1 MNEAKRNF
9 LLMFALSIVFAG
21 LAGFLLLQK
30 LRSIDRQYGERVQV
44 VVAKQAIPPKTPI
57 TPDML
62 ETIEVPGQFAVPSA
76 VGTPAE
82 AAGQISLIPIQKG
95 DFMTKTMLKK
105 IPATGDSLRLVNLTQ
120 SERVLFDEPLDA
132 TDHVD
137 IVVSLQEEEK
147 PVTKLL
153 LENVPIGRVLS
164 DKERQRAIG
173 VELSMEDAQKLIF
186 MQNFSHQIRVL
197 KHPVVG
203 LLR

>member
-1 MNEAKRNF
+1 MNEAKRHF

-21 LAGFLLLQK
+21 LAGFLFLQK
-30 LRSIDRQYGERVQV
+30 LQSLDRQYGERVPV
-44 VVAKQAIPPKTPI
+44 VVAKQSIPPKTPI

-62 ETIEVPGQFAVPSA
+62 DIIELPGQFELPSA
-76 VGTPAE
+76 IRAPAE
-82 AAGQISLIPIQKG
+82 AAGHISLIPIQKG

-137 IVVSLQEEEK
+137 IVVSLQEGEK

-164 DKERQRAIG
+164 DKERQWAIG
-173 VELSMEDAQKLIF
+173 VELSLEDAQKLIF
-186 MQNFSHQIRVL
+186 MQNFSRQIRVL
-197 KHPVVG
+197 KHPAGV
-203 LLR
+203 R